1 MMGSC
6 RLCSGES
13 PNNKRLD
20 DRPFREKILNI
31 VCMWIDVNDRRL
43 SKDVC
48 DSCFD
53 IVEKFYLFKQKF
65 RLSHIKSREP
75 NVEPPE
81 EKPSIPEAVL
91 KGEFEVVAENIKV
104 PREDDSSAEVEVN
117 SEDEYFKSLPPL
129 KKKKKYPYKK
139 STKPPVLD
147 ENGERVIIARPWSRK
162 FKEAA
167 DMPPQEY
174 REYVLNKTANKR
186 QTIVCEQCG
195 RSIDCRRMDGHRNRH
210 LGLEPY
216 ECEICGDKFNCKYN
230 LKSHH
235 RRNHVEGQE
244 CPCSVCGKVFGSRPA
259 MVAHTKSVHGE
270 RKHACT
276 LCPLK
281 FLNKTTLAY
290 HLRIHN
296 QTRDFKCP
304 ECGKGFYCK
313 SVWNIHMRTHS
324 GEAPYRCSVCEAA
337 YVHRNMYVAHMKKNH
352 PGVPLMVLSGKRAM
366 KEALLKKGVEGVK
379 V

>member
-1 MMGSC
+1 MGSC

-13 PNNKRLD
+13 PKNKRLD
-20 DRPFREKILNI
+20 DRPFREKVLDII
-31 VCMWIDVNDRRL
+31 CMWIDVDDRHL
-43 SKDVC
+43 SMDVC

-53 IVEKFYLFKQKF
+53 IVEKFYLFKRKC
-65 RLSHIKSREP
+65 RLFQTKDREV
-75 NVEPPE
+75 NPPE
-81 EKPSIPEAVL
+81 EKTSIPEAVL
-91 KGEFEVVAENIKV
+91 NGEFEVIAENLKV
-104 PREDDSSAEVEVN
+104 PNEDSSEEENN

-139 STKPPVLD
+139 STKPPVLN
-147 ENGERVIIARPWSRK
+147 ENGERVIVPRPWARK
-162 FKEAA
+162 FKEAV
-167 DMPPQEY
+167 DLPPQEY
-174 REYVLNKTANKR
+174 REYV
-186 QTIVCEQCG
+186 QTKKPPKKQSVVCEICG
-195 RSIDCRRMDGHRNRH
+195 RTVDCCRIDGHRNRH

-216 ECEICGDKFNCKYN
+216 ECQICGDKFNCKYN

-259 MVAHTKSVHGE
+259 MVSHMKNVHGE
-270 RKHACT
+270 RKYACT

-281 FLNKTTLAY
+281 FHNKTTLAY